1 MPCLKKA
8 CPAGVQIHQRLLIF
22 SVCHLPALVVHE
34 ISRRPPYPST
44 GTLSGLKRELFV
56 CDATPPQPVSMAI
69 RHMRSDAVFA
79 NWAGKVHLRTVVSHT
94 SELEDRHRRN
104 LGDGCNLFTE
114 PHSTIGRCP
123 GLCR

>member
-44 GTLSGLKRELFV
+44 GTLSGLKREPFV

-69 RHMRSDAVFA
+69 RHIPSKLLPPRRLILHLSFARSVCRKASWYGANGGLEFA
-79 NWAGKVHLRTVVSHT
+79 IS
-94 SELEDRHRRN
+94 N
-104 LGDGCNLFTE
+104 LVERAECDQVLK
-114 PHSTIGRCP
+114 SYRV
-123 GLCR
+123 